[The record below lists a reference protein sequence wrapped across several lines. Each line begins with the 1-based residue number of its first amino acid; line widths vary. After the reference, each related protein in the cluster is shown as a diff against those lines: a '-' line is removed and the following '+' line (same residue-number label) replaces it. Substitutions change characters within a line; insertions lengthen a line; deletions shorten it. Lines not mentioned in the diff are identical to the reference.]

1 MSDTGAGANFNNLI
15 DALPFGV
22 RVLYDNGE
30 LLYANQAFLNVS
42 GCGSVEELQSLPNL
56 GAEERQS
63 LEWIYKESERLNRWN
78 QGFHCRPYGLQS
90 SKAKCNASER
100 SASDSRQLISLTSH
114 AISLPSISTRLFR
127 KPIIW

>member
-63 LEWIYKESERLNRWN
+63 QEWIYKESERLNSIIDDFLN
-78 QGFHCRPYGLQS
+78 V
-90 SKAKCNASER
+90 
-100 SASDSRQLISLTSH
+100 SRIETGMLKINPGKISLATLISGVMS
-114 AISLPSISTRLFR
+114 RCR
-127 KPIIW
+127 